1 MTEADKILIEAIQAG
16 SQNAFQ
22 KLVETY
28 QNMVANTCYGLLQ
41 NVADAED
48 VTQEVFIE
56 VYRSI
61 SKFRGDSKLSTWL
74 YRIATT
80 RSIDI
85 LRKRKRR
92 SRVQSIQ
99 TFFDGEES
107 AMQVPDNRSH
117 SPQEALENEE
127 RAVILAKAVAQLP
140 EPQQVAF
147 TLSKYED
154 LSYQQIAE
162 VMDRSVSSVESL
174 LFRAKQNLRKYLEDY
189 YRNQ

>member
-1 MTEADKILIEAIQAG
+1 MTAADKILIDAMQAG
-16 SQNAFQ
+16 NQKAFQ
-22 KLVETY
+22 EFVETY
-28 QNMVANTCYGLLQ
+28 QNMVTNTCYGLLQ

-80 RSIDI
+80 RSIDV

-92 SRVQSIQ
+92 SMVQSIQ
-99 TFFDGEES
+99 TFFGGEAS
-107 AMQVPDNRSH
+107 AMQVPDNRSQT
-117 SPQEALENEE
+117 PQEALENDE
-127 RAVILAKAVAQLP
+127 RAAVLAAAVAKLP
-140 EPQQVAF
+140 EPQQIAF

-162 VMDRSVSSVESL
+162 VMDKSISSVESL
-174 LFRAKQNLRKYLEDY
+174 LFRAKQNLRKYLADY
-189 YRNQ
+189 YRND

>member
-1 MTEADKILIEAIQAG
+1 MTEADKTLVDAIQAG
-16 SQNAFQ
+16 NQSAFQ
-22 KLVETY
+22 ELVTTY
-28 QNMVANTCYGLLQ
+28 QNMVTNTCYGLLQ

-80 RSIDI
+80 RSIDV

-99 TFFDGEES
+99 TFFGGEAAAIE
-107 AMQVPDNRSH
+107 VPDKRSQ
-117 SPQEALENEE
+117 SAQEALENEE
-127 RAVILAKAVAQLP
+127 RIAILAAAVAKLP

-154 LSYQQIAE
+154 LNYQQIAE
-162 VMDRSVSSVESL
+162 VMDKSVASVESL
-174 LFRAKQNLRKYLEDY
+174 LFRARQNLRKYLEDY
-189 YRNQ
+189 YKNH

>member
-1 MTEADKILIEAIQAG
+1 MTTAEKTLVDAMQAG
-16 SQNAFQ
+16 NQKAFQ
-22 KLVETY
+22 ELVETY

-80 RSIDI
+80 RSIDV

-92 SRVQSIQ
+92 SMVQSIQ
-99 TFFDGEES
+99 TFFGGEES
-107 AMQVPDNRSH
+107 AMQVPDNRSQT
-117 SPQEALENEE
+117 PQEALENDE
-127 RAVILAKAVAQLP
+127 RGAILAAAVAKLP
-140 EPQQVAF
+140 EPQQIAF

-154 LSYQQIAE
+154 LTYQQIAD
-162 VMDRSVSSVESL
+162 VMDKSISSVESL
-174 LFRAKQNLRKYLEDY
+174 LFRAKQNLRKYLADY
-189 YRNQ
+189 YQNN